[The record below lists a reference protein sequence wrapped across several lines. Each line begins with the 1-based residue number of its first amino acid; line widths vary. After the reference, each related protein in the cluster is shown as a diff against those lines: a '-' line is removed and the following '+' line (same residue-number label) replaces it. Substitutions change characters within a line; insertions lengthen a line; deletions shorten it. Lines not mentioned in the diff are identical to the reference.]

1 MESII
6 RKLYR
11 ASRDSGKLG
20 AVGYDKVKSS

>member
-11 ASRDSGKLG
+11 APRGSGKLC
-20 AVGYDKVKSS
+20 AAGYDKVKSG